1 MTQFA
6 GASTTNF
13 GGASPTGNFVPE
25 IYSQKVLNFFR
36 TKSVVDAITNSD
48 YYGEISAFGDTVRV
62 IKEPTIS
69 VVNYL
74 RGDSLTPSALNDDE
88 LQLILDQAKAFAFK
102 VDDIEDKISHIN
114 WMSTATSSAAY
125 ALKNDYDKA
134 VLLHMS
140 TGALAANKL
149 GDGTVANKVDVTTPD
164 ALLNT
169 ISTLA
174 TKLSEAEVP
183 EENRWIV
190 LPPRGVEILMKADSK
205 LINMDYNGGMA
216 TLKNG
221 LVSTGQLRGFDVYM
235 TINAPTAV
243 LTGTPNE
250 RHDVLMAGHMSA
262 CATANAIVKTETVR
276 STDTFADI
284 VRGLHVYG
292 RAIVRPESL
301 ATAEVTYTG
310 ADLGV

>member
-1 MTQFA
+1 MAHFA
-6 GASTTNF
+6 GANSTNF
-13 GGASPTGNFVPE
+13 GGATPTGNFVPE

-36 TKSVVDAITNSD
+36 TKSIVEAITNSD

-62 IKEPTIS
+62 IKEPVLT

-74 RGDSLTPSALNDDE
+74 RGDNLTPEALNDDE
-88 LQLILDQAKAFAFK
+88 IQLILDQAKAFAFK

-125 ALKNDYDKA
+125 ALKNDYDRSVLDYMKDKA
-134 VLLHMS
+134 Q
-140 TGALAANKL
+140 AANTL
-149 GDGTVANKVDVTTPD
+149 NDTEFANLLDLTTAD

-169 ISTLA
+169 MTSLG

-190 LPPRGVEILMKADSK
+190 LPPRGIEVLMKADSK

-216 TLKNG
+216 SLKNG
-221 LVSTGQLRGFDVYM
+221 LVSTGQIRGFDVYM
-235 TINAPTAV
+235 TVNSPTFDT
-243 LTGTPNE
+243 LTTVE
-250 RHDVLMAGHMSA
+250 THDVLMAGHMSA
-262 CATANAIVKTETVR
+262 VATANAIVKTETVR
-276 STDTFADI
+276 STTTFADI

-292 RAIVRPESL
+292 RAVVRPESL
-301 ATAEVTYTG
+301 AVAHVTYTG
-310 ADLGV
+310 VDLTP